1 MPDATLELSRR
12 QPALRYW
19 PAVLARAARSAL
31 DHDVPMLASALAYS
45 TFFAVPATLLVV
57 LGIFSL
63 IADPAMIDGLMDRLV
78 TIAPAEAV
86 ELIES
91 SLVRLEQQP
100 SAGVAMTIVGFVI
113 ALWATTGAMTTTMTA
128 INRAHD
134 RKDERGFVRRRV
146 VALVL
151 VLCFGSVA
159 LLVTGLLVLGP
170 HLEGWVGG
178 ALGAET
184 AVAWVWW
191 SAQWPVLLAGLFGAF
206 AMVFALATHRDGRN
220 WRLLLSRRSC
230 RRSRSWLAVSAAFS
244 LYASRFGSY
253 NKVWGSLS
261 GVIVMLTWLWLSALA
276 LLYGAEVDAQAERS
290 PDR

>member
-12 QPALRYW
+12 QSALRYW

-31 DHDVPMLASALAYS
+31 EHDVPMLASALAYS

-63 IADPAMIDGLMDRLV
+63 TADPAMIDGLMDRLV

-86 ELIES
+86 DLIES

-100 SAGVAMTIVGFVI
+100 SAGVVMTIVGFVI
-113 ALWATTGAMTTTMTA
+113 ALWATTGAITTAMTA

-170 HLEGWVGG
+170 HLEGWVGR

-206 AMVFALATHRDGRN
+206 AMVFALATHGDSRS
-220 WRLLLSRRSC
+220 WRLFSPGAVVAVLA
-230 RRSRSWLAVSAAFS
+230 WLAVSVAFS

-253 NKVWGSLS
+253 NKAWGSLS

>member
-1 MPDATLELSRR
+1 LPDATLELSRR
-12 QPALRYW
+12 QSALRYW

-31 DHDVPMLASALAYS
+31 EHDVPMLASALAYS

-63 IADPAMIDGLMDRLV
+63 TADPAMIDGLMDRLV

-86 ELIES
+86 DLIES

-100 SAGVAMTIVGFVI
+100 SAGVVMTIVGFVI
-113 ALWATTGAMTTTMTA
+113 ALWATTGAITTAMTA

-170 HLEGWVGG
+170 HLEGWVGR

-206 AMVFALATHRDGRN
+206 AMVFALATHGDSRS
-220 WRLLLSRRSC
+220 WRLFSPGAVVAVLA
-230 RRSRSWLAVSAAFS
+230 WLAVSAAFS

-253 NKVWGSLS
+253 NKAWGSLS

>member
-1 MPDATLELSRR
+1 LPDATLELSRR
-12 QPALRYW
+12 QSALRYW
-19 PAVLARAARSAL
+19 PAVLVRAARSAL
-31 DHDVPMLASALAYS
+31 EHDVPMLASALAYS

-63 IADPAMIDGLMDRLV
+63 TADPAMIDGLMDRLV

-86 ELIES
+86 DLIES

-100 SAGVAMTIVGFVI
+100 SAGVVMTIVGFVI
-113 ALWATTGAMTTTMTA
+113 ALWATTGAMTTAMTA

-134 RKDERGFVRRRV
+134 RKDERGFVKRRV

-170 HLEGWVGG
+170 HLEGWVGR

-206 AMVFALATHRDGRN
+206 AMVFALATHGDGRS
-220 WRLLLSRRSC
+220 WRLFSPGAVVAVLA
-230 RRSRSWLAVSAAFS
+230 WLAVSAAFS

-253 NKVWGSLS
+253 NKAWGSLS

>member
-19 PAVLARAARSAL
+19 PAVLERAARSAV
-31 DHDVPMLASALAYS
+31 DHDVPILASALAYS

-63 IADPAMIDGLMDRLV
+63 TADPAMIDGLMDRLV

-86 ELIES
+86 DLIES

-100 SAGVAMTIVGFVI
+100 SAGVVMTIVGFVI
-113 ALWATTGAMTTTMTA
+113 ALWATTGAMTTAMTA

-134 RKDERGFVRRRV
+134 RTDERGFVRRRV

-170 HLEGWVGG
+170 HLEGWVGR

-191 SAQWPVLLAGLFGAF
+191 SAQWPVLLAGLFAAF
-206 AMVFALATHRDGRN
+206 AMVFALATHGGGRS
-220 WRLLLSRRSC
+220 WRLFSPGAVVAVLA
-230 RRSRSWLAVSAAFS
+230 WLAVSAAFS

-253 NKVWGSLS
+253 NKAWGSLS

-290 PDR
+290 PER